1 MQSDGGD
8 QIGRAGI
15 VEEKAPRAQ
24 PPKRPPAFTYEV
36 YVRRLFEMLRASQIP
51 I

>member
-1 MQSDGGD
+1 M
-8 QIGRAGI
+8 
-15 VEEKAPRAQ
+15 EEKAPRAQ

-36 YVRRLFEMLRASQIP
+36 YVRRLLEMQRASQIP